1 MQMNLSRTK
10 IFWIYIIFTL
20 VGILISFLQV
30 PLALVNLKLPTT
42 TVTSIPFYVFLY
54 GFLGA
59 MAYVFTSLLDDWEKW
74 EGKRKS
80 VKKLWEDEQEK
91 KTADRDDAKAN
102 KLKEVLD
109 KYDGTRF
116 EDKMKEFGIERKVLR
131 IIATLPVCA
140 GVYLL
145 FALLIA
151 PPAAFGLTSSNMTVV
166 NATVSDIVKLIET
179 QNKSATSYSFIAGV
193 SFLAG
198 LYIKTILNAMGS
210 LANRLTG
217 KTSEGTN
224 RAPEISGEDE
234 K

>member
-1 MQMNLSRTK
+1 MKLIRTK
-10 IFWIYIIFTL
+10 IFWIYIILTL
-20 VGILISFLQV
+20 AGILISFLPV
-30 PLALVNLKLPTT
+30 PLFDLKFATRAA
-42 TVTSIPFYVFLY
+42 TVSVPFYVFLY

-59 MAYVFTSLLDDWEKW
+59 MAYVFTSVLDDWEKW
-74 EGKRKS
+74 EGKRNA

-91 KTADRDDAKAN
+91 ETADDARAN
-102 KLKEVLD
+102 KLKEVLA
-109 KYDGTRF
+109 KYDTSF

-151 PPAAFGLTSSNMTVV
+151 PPAEFGLTSSNTTVV

-179 QNKSATSYSFIAGV
+179 QNNAATSNSFIAGV
-193 SFLAG
+193 SFLTG
-198 LYIKTILNAMGS
+198 LYIKTILTAMGS

-217 KTSEGTN
+217 RASEGTK
-224 RAPEISGEDE
+224 RAPEIPGENE
-234 K
+234 E